1 MDLVHSFR
9 DKNQYKMT
17 QLNGVNLALDCDSRL
32 VIQLPKSRFLR
43 VVSRSLFL
51 AAVILTL
58 PCLGSLMKSPHS
70 RSQFNAVEFG
80 VAADVS
86 NLQSMNFLF
95 HDLSR
100 EGLLKKGDKALVVS
114 SGIGQIG
121 ENLQF
126 LDDNEID
133 FALESD
139 VAESQSLIPDR
150 TFDFALVSGSIDLKF
165 VDRVVKIGGI
175 LAVQL
180 GNDPSDAFQEPSNYK
195 IVYMRRYEFTVVV
208 MRKVA
213 LDDQRTI
220 SSTKRKLC
228 NLALEA
234 KKATLKGL
242 EDVLLEPPRRA
253 LVRSGDYLKKIKY
266 LPELLGDSLQGY
278 NRRSFITVGSR
289 EDDRG
294 MVEWFHHNYP
304 AQDQHFDVHHLDIG
318 SGGAPADVSDWLTQN
333 VREEEYVVMKADAE
347 VAEEMMRKRTI
358 HLVDEMFLECS
369 SQWGYRKTNKSRRAY
384 WECLAL
390 YGRLRDEGVA
400 VHQWW
405 A

>member
-9 DKNQYKMT
+9 AKNQYKMKH
-17 QLNGVNLALDCDSRL
+17 LNGVNLASDCDSQL
-32 VIQLPKSRFLR
+32 LIQLPNSKVLR

-58 PCLGSLMKSPHS
+58 PCIGSLMKSPHS
-70 RSQFNAVEFG
+70 RSRFNALEFG
-80 VAADVS
+80 VVSDMS
-86 NLQSMNFLF
+86 NLQSMNVLF
-95 HDLSR
+95 HDLSH

-114 SGIGQIG
+114 SGIRQLG

-133 FALESD
+133 FAVESD
-139 VAESQSLIPDR
+139 VESQSLIPDR
-150 TFDFALVSGSIDLKF
+150 TFDFALVSGSVDPKF

-180 GNDPSDAFQEPSNYK
+180 GSDPSNAFREPSNYK
-195 IVYMRRYEFTVVV
+195 IVYMRRYDCTVVA

-213 LDDQRTI
+213 LDVQLTI

-253 LVRSGDYLKKIKY
+253 LVRSGEYLKKVKY

-278 NRRSFITVGSR
+278 NRRNFITVGSR

-294 MVEWFHHNYP
+294 MVQWFHQNYP
-304 AQDQHFDVHHLDIG
+304 VQNQHFEVHHLETG
-318 SGGAPADVSDWLTQN
+318 SGDAHMDVSDWLTEN

-347 VAEEMMRKRTI
+347 VAEEMMRKRAI

-369 SQWGYRKTNKSRRAY
+369 SQWGYRKTNRSKRAY

-390 YGRLRDEGVA
+390 YGRLRDAGVA

>member
-9 DKNQYKMT
+9 AKDQYKMT
-17 QLNGVNLALDCDSRL
+17 HLNGVNLVPDCDSQM
-32 VIQLPKSRFLR
+32 VIQLPNSRVFR

-51 AAVILTL
+51 AVVILAL
-58 PCLGSLMKSPHS
+58 PCIGSLMKSPHS
-70 RSQFNAVEFG
+70 RSEFNALEFG
-80 VAADVS
+80 VASDMS
-86 NLQSMNFLF
+86 NLQSMNVLF

-114 SGIGQIG
+114 SGIGQLG

-126 LDDNEID
+126 LDGNEID
-133 FALESD
+133 FAVESD
-139 VAESQSLIPDR
+139 VESQSLIPDG
-150 TFDFALVSGSIDLKF
+150 TFDFALVSGSVDLKF

-180 GNDPSDAFQEPSNYK
+180 SSDPLNAFQEPSNYK
-195 IVYMRRYEFTVVV
+195 IVYMRRYECTVVA

-213 LDDQRTI
+213 SDVQRTI

-234 KKATLKGL
+234 KKATLQGL

-253 LVRSGDYLKKIKY
+253 LVRSRDYMKRIKY
-266 LPELLGDSLQGY
+266 LPELLGDSLRGY
-278 NRRSFITVGSR
+278 NRRNFITVGSR

-294 MVEWFHHNYP
+294 MVEWFHQNYP
-304 AQDQHFDVHHLDIG
+304 VQNQHFEVHHLETG
-318 SGGAPADVSDWLTQN
+318 SGDAHVDVSDWLTRN

-347 VAEEMMRKRTI
+347 VAEEMIRKRAT

-369 SQWGYRKTNKSRRAY
+369 SQWGYRKTNKSKRAY

-390 YGRLRDEGVA
+390 YGRLRDAGVA

>member
-1 MDLVHSFR
+1 MDLVHGFR
-9 DKNQYKMT
+9 AKNQYKMT
-17 QLNGVNLALDCDSRL
+17 HLNGANLAPDCDSQL

-51 AAVILTL
+51 AVAILTL

-70 RSQFNAVEFG
+70 RSQFNALEFG
-80 VAADVS
+80 VASDMS

-95 HDLSR
+95 YDLSH

-114 SGIGQIG
+114 SGIGQLG

-139 VAESQSLIPDR
+139 VESQSLIPDR
-150 TFDFALVSGSIDLKF
+150 TFDFALVSGSADLEF

-180 GNDPSDAFQEPSNYK
+180 GNDPSNAFTEPSNYK
-195 IVYMRRYEFTVVV
+195 IVYMRRYDCTVVA

-213 LDDQRTI
+213 LDIQLTI
-220 SSTKRKLC
+220 SSTKRRLC

-253 LVRSGDYLKKIKY
+253 LIRSGEYLKKIKY
-266 LPELLGDSLQGY
+266 LPELLGDSLQDY
-278 NRRSFITVGSR
+278 NRRNFITVGSR
-289 EDDRG
+289 EDGRG
-294 MVEWFHHNYP
+294 MVEWFHQNYP
-304 AQDQHFDVHHLDIG
+304 AQNQHFEVHHLETG
-318 SGGAPADVSDWLTQN
+318 SVGARTDVSDWLTQN
-333 VREEEYVVMKADAE
+333 VREEEYVVMKAGAE
-347 VAEEMMRKRTI
+347 VAEELIRKRVI
-358 HLVDEMFLECS
+358 HLVDEMLLECS
-369 SQWGYRKTNKSRRAY
+369 SQWGYRKANKSKRAY

-390 YGRLRDEGVA
+390 YGRLRDAGVA

>member
-1 MDLVHSFR
+1 MDLVHGFR
-9 DKNQYKMT
+9 AKSQYKMT
-17 QLNGVNLALDCDSRL
+17 HLNGANLAPDCDSRL

-51 AAVILTL
+51 AVAILTL

-70 RSQFNAVEFG
+70 RSQFNALEFG
-80 VAADVS
+80 VASDMS

-95 HDLSR
+95 HDLSH

-114 SGIGQIG
+114 SGIGQLG

-139 VAESQSLIPDR
+139 VESQSLIPDR
-150 TFDFALVSGSIDLKF
+150 TFDFALVSGSADLEF

-180 GNDPSDAFQEPSNYK
+180 GNDPSDAFTEPSNYK
-195 IVYMRRYEFTVVV
+195 IVYMRRYDCTIVA

-213 LDDQRTI
+213 SDIQLTI
-220 SSTKRKLC
+220 SSTKRRLC
-228 NLALEA
+228 DLALEA

-242 EDVLLEPPRRA
+242 EDVWLEPPRRA
-253 LVRSGDYLKKIKY
+253 LIRSGKYLKKIKY

-278 NRRSFITVGSR
+278 NRRNFIAVGSQ
-289 EDDRG
+289 EDGRG
-294 MVEWFHHNYP
+294 MVEWFRQNYP
-304 AQDQHFDVHHLDIG
+304 TQNQHFEVHHLETG
-318 SGGAPADVSDWLTQN
+318 SAGAHVDVSDWLTQN
-333 VREEEYVVMKADAE
+333 VREEEYVVMKAGAG
-347 VAEEMMRKRTI
+347 VAEELMKKRVI
-358 HLVDEMFLECS
+358 HLVDEMLLECS
-369 SQWGYRKTNKSRRAY
+369 SQWGYRKANKSKRAY

-390 YGRLRDEGVA
+390 YGRLRDAGVA